1 MRTRSA
7 SMANEGQVLKELK
20 ALGCRMDQMQS
31 QLVMVQ
37 TVGQTELL
45 QQVQKLIDANNV
57 KLQEIWGAN
66 QRQS

>member
-1 MRTRSA
+1 
-7 SMANEGQVLKELK
+7 MANEGQVLKELK